1 MSSIWKE
8 SCCNHANISI
18 NCSYPFVRVRFEQFG
33 AYDLFYSKDDAM
45 FGADSN
51 AGTAA
56 FDCLDSIF
64 DLKVAAVG
72 GEDRIREIVT
82 GSY

>member
-1 MSSIWKE
+1 MSSVWKE

-18 NCSYPFVRVRFEQFG
+18 NRSYPFVRIWFEQFG
-33 AYDLFYSKDDAM
+33 AYDLFYGKDDAM
-45 FGADSN
+45 FGADSD

-56 FDCLDSIF
+56 FDCLDGVF

-72 GEDRIREIVT
+72 GEDRIRQIIA
-82 GSY
+82 GPY